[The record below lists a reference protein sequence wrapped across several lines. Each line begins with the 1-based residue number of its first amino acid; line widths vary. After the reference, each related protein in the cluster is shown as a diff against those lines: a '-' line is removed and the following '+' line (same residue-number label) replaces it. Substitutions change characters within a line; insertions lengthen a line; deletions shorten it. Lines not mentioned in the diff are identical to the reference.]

1 MNINLKLDLYQ
12 FLSQESPKQLKRLIG
27 FSVLL
32 GLTNTILIA
41 VINAAAKDVA
51 DGQSVTVQF
60 FLYVLLI
67 TLFLLFARRSNQENI
82 QNSRDI
88 IYRFRIRIMRDVFR
102 SSLTRIDEIGRHH
115 IIEVMARDTQ
125 MVSQAIVVIVT
136 TFQSIATLVFL
147 TLYLATVS
155 MTAFFIILVASI
167 LIVLVGATKLVSVTS
182 RLSGVAKDEERV
194 NALYSDFLNGYK
206 EIKMH
211 SKRAYEMTYDLM
223 SQTKAI
229 NNGTTKVIVSITNF
243 FNYLQVLL
251 YVVVGIMIFVVPVV
265 VSDFSSSVTTAT
277 TTALFLAG
285 SLAGIIT
292 SIPHLSQAN
301 VAARS
306 LRELS
311 SSLEQA
317 SEPEFS
323 EPPGTYDDV
332 DRIELQDVSYQHGG
346 QAAANTFLLGP
357 VSYTFEKGQV
367 YFIRGNNGSGKT
379 TLMRVLIG
387 LYRPSQ
393 GQILVNHSAVS
404 MPASSQYRDIFS
416 VVFSDFFL
424 FKKLYGLVISQPEE
438 AEKLLDLFK
447 IQHKVSIINGEFSD
461 LQFSTGQRKRIALIV
476 ALLEKR
482 QFLVLDEWAAD
493 QDPEFRREFYQE
505 IIPAIRDMGKTIIAI
520 THDDRYYEM
529 ADHVLHMVDGKLLV
543 DQSS

>member
-27 FSVLL
+27 FSILL
-32 GLTNTILIA
+32 GLTNTVLIA

-51 DGQSVTVQF
+51 DGESVTIQF

-229 NNGTTKVIVSITNF
+229 NNGTTEVIVSITNF

-311 SSLEQA
+311 RSLEQA

-323 EPPGTYDDV
+323 EPPGTYDEV
-332 DRIELQDVSYQHGG
+332 DSIALHEVSYQHGG
-346 QAAANTFLLGP
+346 HAAATQFLLGP
-357 VSYTFEKGQV
+357 VSYTFDKGKV

-393 GQILVNHSAVS
+393 GQILVNQSPIS
-404 MPASSQYRDIFS
+404 LPASSQYRDIFS

-424 FKKLYGLVISQPEE
+424 FKKLYGLVITHPEE
-438 AEKLLDLFK
+438 TERLLDLFK

-543 DQSS
+543 DQ

>member
-1 MNINLKLDLYQ
+1 MKINLKLDLFH
-12 FLSQESPKQLKRLIG
+12 FLSQESPKQFKRLIG

-41 VINAAAKDVA
+41 AINAAAKDVTN
-51 DGQSVTVQF
+51 GESVTMQF
-60 FLYVLLI
+60 FLFILLI
-67 TLFLLFARRSNQENI
+67 SLFLFFARRSNRENI
-82 QNSRDI
+82 HNSRDI

-102 SSLTRIDEIGRHH
+102 SSLSRIDEIGRHH

-125 MVSQAIVVIVT
+125 MVSQAIVVVVT
-136 TFQSIATLVFL
+136 MFQSIATLAFL
-147 TLYLATVS
+147 TIYLATVS
-155 MTAFFIILVASI
+155 MMAFFIILVASI
-167 LIVLVGATKLVSVTS
+167 IIVLVGVSIFTTVTG
-182 RLSGVAKDEERV
+182 RLSEVSKDEVRL
-194 NALYSDFLNGYK
+194 NALYADYLNGYK

-211 SKRAYEMTYDLM
+211 SRRAYGMTQDLIG
-223 SQTKAI
+223 QTKAI
-229 NNGTTKVIVSITNF
+229 NNETTKVIISLTNF

-251 YVVVGIMIFVVPVV
+251 YVIVGTMVFVVPVV
-265 VSDFSSSVTTAT
+265 VSDFASSVTTAT

-301 VAARS
+301 VAART
-306 LRELS
+306 LRELATD
-311 SSLEQA
+311 LEQA
-317 SEPEFS
+317 SEPEYA
-323 EPPGTYDDV
+323 EAPGTYDDV
-332 DRIELQDVSYQHGG
+332 GSIRLDNVSYQHGG
-346 QAAANTFLLGP
+346 QSTSSRFLLGP
-357 VSYTFEKGQV
+357 VSYTFEKGKV

-393 GQILVNHSAVS
+393 GQIEVNDQAISL
-404 MPASSQYRDIFS
+404 PASSQYRDIFS

-424 FKKLYGLVISQPEE
+424 FKKLYGLMISSPEE
-438 AEKLLDLFK
+438 TERLLDLFK
-447 IQHKVSIINGEFSD
+447 IKHKVSIVNGEFSD

-505 IIPAIRDMGKTIIAI
+505 IIPAIRNMGKTIIAI

-529 ADHVLHMVDGKLLV
+529 ADQVLHMVDGKLLV
-543 DQSS
+543 NQES